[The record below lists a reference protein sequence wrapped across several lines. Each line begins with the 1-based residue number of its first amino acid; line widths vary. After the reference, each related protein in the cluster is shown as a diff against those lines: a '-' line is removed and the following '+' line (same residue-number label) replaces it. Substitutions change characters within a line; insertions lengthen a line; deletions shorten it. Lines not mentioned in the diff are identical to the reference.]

1 MNGAKNV
8 LKRKFDTVREEEGYL
23 RIYDADDTE
32 EIVDYLYQNGHV
44 VRELKKNKIGL
55 EEYYMELMSK
65 KEVNPPEKK
74 ED

>member
-1 MNGAKNV
+1 MIRSG
-8 LKRKFDTVREEEGYL
+8 KRKGIV

-65 KEVNPPEKK
+65 KEANPPEEK